1 MSGDVT
7 GQGMTKP
14 SPPPEAV
21 LIRLAREAAR
31 IKAPVAAK
39 AAGISPARWSQV
51 ETGYETRL
59 GIVKPVRAPGGTLA
73 HMANAVGVTAERL
86 EEAGRP
92 DAAAVLRE
100 IQRQPAPDSRPDIVR
115 EHWDDENIQALWALN
130 VSVDQ
135 RLSLIEVYVAQK
147 LGSNGDAAAGGH
159 LAEANLQEGA
169 LTRPPSRP

>member
-31 IKAPVAAK
+31 IRAPAAAK

-59 GIVKPVRAPGGTLA
+59 GNVKPVRAPAGTLA
-73 HMANAVGVTAERL
+73 HMAHAVGVSPERL
-86 EEAGRP
+86 EETGRP
-92 DAAAVLRE
+92 DAAVVLRE
-100 IQRQPAPDSRPDIVR
+100 IARREAESATHEPPPHPRYSDPSLRRIDEDPD
-115 EHWDDENIQALWALN
+115 
-130 VSVDQ
+130 
-135 RLSLIEVYVAQK
+135 
-147 LGSNGDAAAGGH
+147 
-159 LAEANLQEGA
+159 
-169 LTRPPSRP
+169 LTREEKDAMIALAVRMRERKSREREALG